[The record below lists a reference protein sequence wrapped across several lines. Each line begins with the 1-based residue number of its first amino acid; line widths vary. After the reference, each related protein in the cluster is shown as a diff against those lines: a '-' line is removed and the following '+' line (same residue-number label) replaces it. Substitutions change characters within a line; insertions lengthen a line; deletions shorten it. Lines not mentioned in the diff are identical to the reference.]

1 MYGKELFF
9 LIISRSCHNFVFS
22 TVPLST
28 SVKDQ
33 WGAVY
38 DNFSCFQRLWY
49 QKVGRNEFQDKSPH
63 PSVKSQTGVQVPCR
77 ITCLQPL
84 QFKSLPF
91 YDNFVHW
98 HNMSQHC
105 GSACSSLWPLSKHQ
119 GAWPGNPG
127 QGSTASDPVKIL
139 IKIIIWSTPIMCPS
153 PIILAASSRTQAIA
167 AAFDFCQHWGPMAQA
182 TLIL

>member
-1 MYGKELFF
+1 MTIF
-9 LIISRSCHNFVFS
+9 LVSKDFDIKKLEEMNFR
-22 TVPLST
+22 T
-28 SVKDQ
+28 
-33 WGAVY
+33 
-38 DNFSCFQRLWY
+38 
-49 QKVGRNEFQDKSPH
+49 KVHVHLPNCA
-63 PSVKSQTGVQVPCR
+63 KSQTGVQVPYR

-139 IKIIIWSTPIMCPS
+139 IKIII
-153 PIILAASSRTQAIA
+153 
-167 AAFDFCQHWGPMAQA
+167 
-182 TLIL
+182 